1 MRVKCNFKWG
11 RIYCHGWAHQTLY
24 LLCTCLDSQ
33 LDSNNWMLSL
43 MKISTEDWLVP
54 GETKR
59 PALQRREFKD
69 PSSCCTLDR
78 VQKTLLSPCLE
89 EEVVRKTPDSFL
101 DALLIVPSGPTI
113 LWMGL
118 TQNRLLVFW
127 GKKNLRVT
135 WPRAQLEAKPFWFS

>member
-11 RIYCHGWAHQTLY
+11 RIYCHRWAHQTLY
-24 LLCTCLDSQ
+24 LLDSQ
-33 LDSNNWMLSL
+33 LDSNNWMLLL
-43 MKISTEDWLVP
+43 MKISTEDWPML

-59 PALQRREFKD
+59 PVLQRREFED
-69 PSSCCTLDR
+69 SSSCYTLDIA
-78 VQKTLLSPCLE
+78 QKTLLSLCLE
-89 EEVVRKTPDSFL
+89 EEVVRKMPESFL
-101 DALLIVPSGPTI
+101 DALLIVPSGPII

-135 WPRAQLEAKPFWFS
+135 WPKALLEAKPFWFS